1 MAFATSSSRRAR
13 YALVNPVWS
22 FEGSTYF
29 GCPDAHF
36 PLELLSA
43 REFLRAAGH
52 EVKLVDAWME
62 GLAPAEVSTR
72 LEDFRPDFLVLPTAP
87 SYLFWRCPQPEL
99 RVPQQWITALRP
111 ALSAEAKV
119 VIIGPH
125 GSVTPLATLEKTGAD
140 ALLRGEPD
148 QTLPQLATLPWEMI
162 PGCVWRETS
171 GAVHTTPGLG
181 ATDMRL
187 VPTLDY
193 SDYPVERHHH
203 LHHIFPGNGAD
214 HLHHGAEV
222 EFARGCPYAC
232 TFCNKTLFRN
242 KYRERELPAVLAE
255 IDQLIARGVDYIY
268 FIDEIFGV
276 GKQVR
281 TLLEELA
288 RRPVSIGFQTRIDLW
303 DEASIDLL
311 GRAHCVSFECGIESI
326 TDEGR
331 DAMNK
336 NCRITTDRITE
347 LLIYAKG
354 RIPWVQANLIKVP
367 EDDPALVAAWQANL
381 KAHGVWV
388 SEPVPMFPFPGS
400 PEYVTTFGAQPD
412 EQAWERA
419 HEHYLQLFADKG
431 WSDIQAAQPL
441 TLAELESRAEPA
453 AELAC
458 ASC

>member
-1 MAFATSSSRRAR
+1 MKF
-13 YALVNPVWS
+13 ALVNPSWS

-29 GCPDAHF
+29 GCDAPHF

-43 REFLRAAGH
+43 REMLRAAGQD
-52 EVKLVDAWME
+52 VLLIDAWME
-62 GLAPAEVSTR
+62 DLTPQQTR
-72 LEDFRPDFLVLPTAP
+72 ERLDAFNEDFLVIPTAP

-99 RVPQQWITALRP
+99 RVPRQWIAALDRP
-111 ALSAEAKV
+111 SSSKTV
-119 VIIGPH
+119 VIGPH
-125 GSVTPLATLEKTGAD
+125 GSVTPISTLEKTGAD
-140 ALLRGEPD
+140 VVLRGEPD
-148 QTLPQLATLPWEMI
+148 QTLPQLATTPWEMI
-162 PGCVWRETS
+162 AGCCWRDDRGTVRTS
-171 GAVHTTPGLG
+171 PGLG
-181 ATDMRL
+181 TTDMRAIG
-187 VPTLDY
+187 PLDY
-193 SDYPVERHHH
+193 SDYAVERHHH

-222 EFARGCPYAC
+222 EFARGCPYSC

-255 IDQLIARGVDYIY
+255 IDQLLARGVDYIY

-281 TLLEELA
+281 ALLEEIA
-288 RRPVSIGFQTRIDLW
+288 KRPVSIGFQTRIDLW
-303 DEASIDLL
+303 NEESIDLL
-311 GRAHCVSFECGIESI
+311 ARAHCVSFECGVESI

-347 LLIYAKG
+347 LLVYAKQ
-354 RIPWVQANLIKVP
+354 RIPWVQANLIKTP

-381 KAHGVWV
+381 KAQGVWV

-412 EQAWERA
+412 ETAWERA
-419 HEHYLQLFADKG
+419 HAFYLQLFAEKG
-431 WSDIQAAQPL
+431 YSDIQASEPL
-441 TLAELESRAEPA
+441 SLAELESPSNLDIQPEP
-453 AELAC
+453 AC

>member
-1 MAFATSSSRRAR
+1 MKF
-13 YALVNPVWS
+13 ALVNPRWS

-29 GCPDAHF
+29 GCAEAHF

-43 REFLRAAGH
+43 REMLRGAGQ
-52 EVKLVDAWME
+52 EVLLVDAWME
-62 GLAPAEVSTR
+62 DLSPAQVRER
-72 LEDFRPDFLVLPTAP
+72 LENFNEDFLVIPTAP

-99 RVPQQWITALRP
+99 RVPRLWLA
-111 ALSAEAKV
+111 ALSRTSKAV
-119 VIIGPH
+119 MIGPH
-125 GSVTPLATLEKTGAD
+125 GSVTPLSTLEKTGAD
-140 ALLRGEPD
+140 IVLRGEPD

-162 PGCVWRETS
+162 AGCVWRDS
-171 GAVHTTPGLG
+171 KGVVRSSPGLG
-181 ATDMRL
+181 ATDMRAL
-187 VPTLDY
+187 GPLDY
-193 SDYPVERHHH
+193 SDYPVERHRH
-203 LHHIFPGNGAD
+203 LHHIFAGNGAD
-214 HLHHGAEV
+214 HLRHGAEV

-242 KYRERELPAVLAE
+242 KYRERELSSVLAE
-255 IDQLIARGVDYIY
+255 IDQLISRGVDYIY

-288 RRPVSIGFQTRIDLW
+288 KRPVSIGFQTRIDLW
-303 DEASIDLL
+303 NEESLDLL
-311 GRAHCVSFECGIESI
+311 ARAHCVSFECGVESI

-347 LLIYAKG
+347 LLVYAKH
-354 RIPWVQANLIKVP
+354 RIPWVQANLIKTA
-367 EDDPALVAAWQANL
+367 EDDPMLVAAWQENL
-381 KAHGVWV
+381 KARGVWV

-412 EQAWERA
+412 ERAWERA
-419 HEHYLQLFADKG
+419 HDFYLQLFAERG
-431 WSDIQAAQPL
+431 YSDIQDQQPL
-441 TLAELESRAEPA
+441 SLRELENSAQ
-453 AELAC
+453 ELVC